1 MFFEKNLYHTNQ
13 LLTFLFFF
21 YFIFLLLDLFNLSSE
36 RVYELLGAIHHGCT
50 SIMVLKSFIKTWTE
64 SGVWLQDEDAMRL
77 GNCRSPQGSSLC
89 PILYCFSY
97 LQQNMGKYQRNML
110 SVRGQMDE
118 ARRRLVEFQQQQQ
131 RLQQEQEHSMSTLGV
146 SSLMGMSAGS
156 TMMKKNTTVL
166 NNNNDY
172 QDVVD
177 VGIVDDDGFVE
188 EGDFVMQ
195 PSKRKKMRGR
205 IKGRKGGRR
214 N

>member
-1 MFFEKNLYHTNQ
+1 
-13 LLTFLFFF
+13 
-21 YFIFLLLDLFNLSSE
+21 
-36 RVYELLGAIHHGCT
+36 
-50 SIMVLKSFIKTWTE
+50 
-64 SGVWLQDEDAMRL
+64 
-77 GNCRSPQGSSLC
+77 
-89 PILYCFSY
+89 
-97 LQQNMGKYQRNML
+97 ML

-146 SSLMGMSAGS
+146 SSLMGMSANGS